1 MKTITK
7 ILLIGCLLASTIA
20 LADPQADMSSGKAS
34 RECHHGAH
42 SRMGQGM
49 DGGERFLNRMTD
61 RLKLTPEQRS
71 SVEAVLQKS
80 KSQMANLKEK
90 MQTNRKALRELK
102 QNGSGDSSEV
112 QVLAQERG
120 NLVTESIIQRN
131 KIRNEIQLVLTDTQ
145 REQMKQMREE
155 HKPGHHDKG

>member
-1 MKTITK
+1 MKIITK
-7 ILLIGCLLASTIA
+7 ISLIGCLLASSIA
-20 LADPQADMSSGKAS
+20 LAGTQADTGSRKAS
-34 RECHHGAH
+34 QDCHHSAH
-42 SRMGQGM
+42 SRMGQGT

-61 RLKLTPEQRS
+61 RLKLTTEQRS

-90 MQTNRKALRELK
+90 IQTNRKALRELK
-102 QNGSGDSSEV
+102 RDGNSDGSQV

-120 NLVTESIIQRN
+120 NLVAESLIQRS

-155 HKPGHHDKG
+155 HKHGHQNKG

>member
-1 MKTITK
+1 MKIITK
-7 ILLIGCLLASTIA
+7 ISLIGCLLASSIA
-20 LADPQADMSSGKAS
+20 LAGTQADTGSKKAS
-34 RECHHGAH
+34 QECHHGAH
-42 SRMGQGM
+42 SRMGQGA

-61 RLKLTPEQRS
+61 RLKLTTEQRS

-90 MQTNRKALRELK
+90 IQTNRKALRELK
-102 QNGSGDSSEV
+102 QNGGGDGSQV

-120 NLVTESIIQRN
+120 NLVAASIIQRS

-155 HKPGHHDKG
+155 HKHGHHNKG

>member
-1 MKTITK
+1 MKIIKK
-7 ILLIGCLLASTIA
+7 ISLIGCLLASSIA
-20 LADPQADMSSGKAS
+20 LAGTQADTGSKKAS
-34 RECHHGAH
+34 QECRHGSH
-42 SRMGQGM
+42 SRMGQGA

-61 RLKLTPEQRS
+61 RLKLTTEQRS

-102 QNGSGDSSEV
+102 QNGGGDGSQV

-120 NLVTESIIQRN
+120 NLVAASIIQRS

-155 HKPGHHDKG
+155 HKHGHHNKG

>member
-7 ILLIGCLLASTIA
+7 ISLIGCLLASSIA
-20 LADPQADMSSGKAS
+20 LAGPQADTGSGKAS
-34 RECHHGAH
+34 QECHHGAH
-42 SRMGQGM
+42 SRMGKGM
-49 DGGERFLNRMTD
+49 DGGERFLNRMTE
-61 RLKLTPEQRS
+61 RLKLTSEQRS

-80 KSQMANLKEK
+80 KSQMVSLKEK
-90 MQTNRKALRELK
+90 MQANRQALRELK
-102 QNGSGDSSEV
+102 RKGTSDNSQV

-120 NLVTESIIQRN
+120 NLTAESIIQRS

-155 HKPGHHDKG
+155 HKHRHHNKG

>member
-7 ILLIGCLLASTIA
+7 ISLIGCLLASSIA
-20 LADPQADMSSGKAS
+20 LAGPQADMGSKKAS
-34 RECHHGAH
+34 QDCHHGAH
-42 SRMGQGM
+42 SRMGQGT

-61 RLKLTPEQRS
+61 RLKLTTEQRS

-90 MQTNRKALRELK
+90 IQTNRKALRELRRDG
-102 QNGSGDSSEV
+102 NSDGSQV

-120 NLVTESIIQRN
+120 NLVAESIIQRS

-155 HKPGHHDKG
+155 HKHGHHNKG

>member
-7 ILLIGCLLASTIA
+7 ISLIGALLATSSA
-20 LADPQADMSSGKAS
+20 LAGPQADTGTGKALQ
-34 RECHHGAH
+34 ECRHGAH
-42 SRMGQGM
+42 SRMGNGM

-61 RLKLTPEQRS
+61 RLKLTPDQRS

-80 KSQMANLKEK
+80 KSQMVNLKEK

-102 QNGSGDSSEV
+102 RNGNSDSSQV
-112 QVLAQERG
+112 QILAQERG
-120 NLVTESIIQRN
+120 NLVAESIIQRS
-131 KIRNEIQLVLTDTQ
+131 KVRNEIRLVLTDTQ

-155 HKPGHHDKG
+155 HKHGHHNKG